1 MCCYC
6 DLKCQCEHPDYLC
19 QLGYLLNF
27 LAGLITMHLSSAKK
41 KHIKKNQTFLSE
53 QVSIRPTCVPCAGS
67 QSKPAGLHCVMQW
80 L

>member
-41 KHIKKNQTFLSE
+41 TTHKKKPNLP
-53 QVSIRPTCVPCAGS
+53 VRAG
-67 QSKPAGLHCVMQW
+67 
-80 L
+80 

>member
-27 LAGLITMHLSSAKK
+27 LAGLITMHLSSATKK
-41 KHIKKNQTFLSE
+41 KHIKKTKPSCQSRLAFIQLACPVLDLSQNQLGCI
-53 QVSIRPTCVPCAGS
+53 V
-67 QSKPAGLHCVMQW
+67 
-80 L
+80 